1 MLVGYAR
8 VSTVE
13 QNLALQTA
21 ALQSAGCARIFTEH
35 ASGAQLDRPE
45 LAAALNY
52 IRAGDTLVVWK
63 LDRLA
68 RSLPQLL
75 DTVATLD
82 ERGIELRSVT
92 ENIDTATPGG
102 RLVFHLF
109 GALAE
114 FERGIIRERT
124 LAGLQAA
131 RAKGNVGGRPARF
144 GPKERAAALAMLAD
158 PSIRVADVAARLGV
172 SPATLYRHL
181 PGGRGRGEEKD

>member
-1 MLVGYAR
+1 MRASAKKPSRSNCSGAASFCPGAAGYAR

-13 QNLALQTA
+13 QNLGLQTA
-21 ALQSAGCARIFTEH
+21 ALQGAGCARIFTEK
-35 ASGAQLDRPE
+35 ASGAQRDRPE
-45 LAAALNY
+45 LAAALGY

-75 DTVATLD
+75 ETVAQLD
-82 ERGIELRSVT
+82 ARGIELRSVT

-131 RAKGNVGGRPARF
+131 RANGKVGGRPARF

-158 PSIRVADVAARLGV
+158 PASASLRSL
-172 SPATLYRHL
+172 
-181 PGGRGRGEEKD
+181 RG